1 MWLCTQLASQW
12 HDFNSHR
19 GLTLQFLHAFL
30 PFFPKE
36 SYFLSPTFCS
46 YQFKNG
52 NNHKIFRLFLMAF
65 HFKSQVS
72 LLQSSTFPLLRF
84 SYLNK
89 PLIHKNRLLCLVM
102 RLVTNN
108 SGNMIDFLSRQVVC
122 LKTVCGGKIR
132 LESVLFWFGLNVSC
146 FGWLSFE
153 RKLKMERH
161 FD

>member
-1 MWLCTQLASQW
+1 MILISIEDWRFNFCTLFCHFCQKNHIFS
-12 HDFNSHR
+12 
-19 GLTLQFLHAFL
+19 LQQFIFSL
-30 PFFPKE
+30 
-36 SYFLSPTFCS
+36 

-153 RKLKMERH
+153 RKLKMGRY

>member
-30 PFFPKE
+30 PFLPKE

-84 SYLNK
+84 SCLNK

-153 RKLKMERH
+153 RKLKMERY